1 MREIK
6 KEEMTL
12 VEGGADPVLITSIVS
27 AIIIFLVGALHGY
40 SNPKSCN
47 N

>member
-6 KEEMTL
+6 KDEMFL
-12 VEGGADPVLITSIVS
+12 VDGGANPILVTSIV
-27 AIIIFLVGALHGY
+27 AAVVTFLVGTFYGY

-47 N
+47 K

>member
-1 MREIK
+1 MRKLEN
-6 KEEMTL
+6 EEML
-12 VEGGADPVLITSIVS
+12 NVDGGANGILITSIVT
-27 AIIIFLVGALHGY
+27 AVITFLVGAFYGY